1 MMSDTDFT
9 SYVDDNTPYVSTDT
23 IDEVIKRL
31 QIATVKLSKW
41 CTNNQ
46 MKTNQDKC
54 HLIVGKNENISMQYR
69 IY

>member
-46 MKTNQDKC
+46 MKTKDKC